1 MPLADTHCHLQDH
14 RFDDDRPAVL
24 ERSLDALEWL
34 VVIGDNLDTSR
45 RAVAMTRDRVYAAI
59 GFHPYHA
66 DRLDASALELL
77 SGLAAS
83 ERVVAI
89 GEIGLDYYRYAETS
103 PAEQRRAFEAQ
114 LELAAT
120 LRLPVIIHN
129 READDDTAA
138 ILANAR
144 DRLPGVI
151 MHCFGGSAA
160 FAGKCVEQGFHISF
174 AGNVTF
180 PKAEPLREAAAVVP
194 TDRLLVETDCPY
206 LAPQPVRG
214 KRCEP
219 RYVHHTARCVADLKG
234 VTLAEFAA
242 RTTSNAAR
250 LFRVAAGPQQV

>member
-129 READDDTAA
+129 REA
-138 ILANAR
+138 
-144 DRLPGVI
+144 
-151 MHCFGGSAA
+151 
-160 FAGKCVEQGFHISF
+160 
-174 AGNVTF
+174 
-180 PKAEPLREAAAVVP
+180 AAVVP
-194 TDRLLVETDCPY
+194 FDRLLVETDCPY

>member
-1 MPLADTHCHLQDH
+1 
-14 RFDDDRPAVL
+14 
-24 ERSLDALEWL
+24 
-34 VVIGDNLDTSR
+34 
-45 RAVAMTRDRVYAAI
+45 
-59 GFHPYHA
+59 
-66 DRLDASALELL
+66 
-77 SGLAAS
+77 
-83 ERVVAI
+83 
-89 GEIGLDYYRYAETS
+89 
-103 PAEQRRAFEAQ
+103 
-114 LELAAT
+114 
-120 LRLPVIIHN
+120 
-129 READDDTAA
+129 
-138 ILANAR
+138 
-144 DRLPGVI
+144 
-151 MHCFGGSAA
+151 SAA

-194 TDRLLVETDCPY
+194 FDRLLVETDCPY

>member
-14 RFDDDRPAVL
+14 RFDDDRAAVL
-24 ERSLDALEWL
+24 KRSLDALEWL
-34 VVIGDNLDTSR
+34 LVVGDDLDTSR
-45 RAVAMTRDRVYAAI
+45 RAVAMIRDRVYAAV
-59 GFHPYHA
+59 GLHPYHA

-83 ERVVAI
+83 QGVVAI
-89 GEIGLDYYRYAETS
+89 GEIGLDYYRYAETA

-129 READDDTAA
+129 RDADDDTAA

-144 DRLPGVI
+144 DRLPGVV
-151 MHCFGGSAA
+151 MHCFGSSAA
-160 FAGKCVEQGFHISF
+160 FAAKCVELGFHVSF
-174 AGNVTF
+174 AGNITF
-180 PKAEPLREAAAVVP
+180 PKAEPLRQAAAVVP
-194 TDRLLVETDCPY
+194 IDRLLVETDSPY

-219 RYVHHTARCVADLKG
+219 LHIHHTAGCVADLKG
-234 VTLAEFAA
+234 VTLAEFAE
-242 RTTSNAAR
+242 RTSSNAAR